1 MSNDTKIVELVKEW
15 RRGWKVF
22 NDKHSFDDGWFD
34 PSIFPHTHVIFV
46 CCSFVENRV
55 GHEGNLCNLVGTWL
69 KGIDKLKAIG
79 IFGFI
84 TPLLLVGS

>member
-1 MSNDTKIVELVKEW
+1 
-15 RRGWKVF
+15 
-22 NDKHSFDDGWFD
+22 
-34 PSIFPHTHVIFV
+34 
-46 CCSFVENRV
+46 VENRV

-84 TPLLLVGS
+84 TPLFLVGS